1 MLMISHN
8 PHLVLVYQLETVD
21 HIATVM
27 VDVVLTRTLYFK
39 ILRLNQF
46 HFFLKKVVS
55 LIAHLY
61 LYYILFITKQE
72 KLAINII

>member
-21 HIATVM
+21 NIATVM

-46 HFFLKKVVS
+46 HFFKKMVI

>member
-1 MLMISHN
+1 M
-8 PHLVLVYQLETVD
+8 LVLVYQLETVD

-39 ILRLNQF
+39 ILQLNQ
-46 HFFLKKVVS
+46 FFLKKMVI

-61 LYYILFITKQE
+61 PYYMLFIIKQE
-72 KLAINII
+72 KLAINIM